1 MEEERKRAELDK
13 VAAVAALEARSRE
26 FMIEREEKKKLE
38 VYKNG
43 FSRRLMID
51 KFRRKLAQ

>member
-26 FMIEREEKKKLE
+26 FMMEREEKKKLE
-38 VYKNG
+38 VCEFKGRIHNE
-43 FSRRLMID
+43 
-51 KFRRKLAQ
+51 